1 MMDLSSPLL
10 IEDELLI
17 NISKGDP
24 SLAMASS
31 ILFSL
36 SSDSVVGITALSPS
50 NLLDT
55 EMVGV
60 LTVTDAE
67 DTSTV
72 LVVLLPETLEAK
84 ETEG

>member
-17 NISKGDP
+17 NLSKGDP

-31 ILFSL
+31 ILFIL

>member
-1 MMDLSSPLL
+1 MDLPSPLL
-10 IEDELLI
+10 REGELLI
-17 NISKGDP
+17 SLSKVTP

-50 NLLDT
+50 KLLDT

-60 LTVTDAE
+60 LTVTDTE
-67 DTSTV
+67 DASTG
-72 LVVLLPETLEAK
+72 LVLLLP
-84 ETEG
+84 

>member
-17 NISKGDP
+17 NLSKGDP

>member
-17 NISKGDP
+17 NLSKGDP
-24 SLAMASS
+24 SLAMGSS

-50 NLLDT
+50 NLLNT

-60 LTVTDAE
+60 LTLTDAE